1 LLAPGSNFCDTVQ
14 LPLTDGQQI
23 VGGSCNPTPMCVA
36 VPGQSHLQARQ
47 MLMTVE
53 RDQRP
58 FQGRHRRPGAN
69 AVVQV
74 HLPGQRSHHRR
85 RRDVHADDGDPQ
97 PYGRSSN
104 FSHSD
109 AVLTASPPPRTVAT
123 GSFVNP
129 QTNYFGAPAQ
139 TDGQGTLIGHS
150 HAVIEQIASL
160 DATTPNDPRD
170 FAFFKGLNDA
180 ARESEWA
187 TESVEGCLLTAPCG
201 FSLALCRKRTAS
213 SALKVRLCLSLQ
225 SGSRRC

>member
-1 LLAPGSNFCDTVQ
+1 V
-14 LPLTDGQQI
+14 
-23 VGGSCNPTPMCVA
+23 
-36 VPGQSHLQARQ
+36 
-47 MLMTVE
+47 
-53 RDQRP
+53 
-58 FQGRHRRPGAN
+58 
-69 AVVQV
+69 
-74 HLPGQRSHHRR
+74 
-85 RRDVHADDGDPQ
+85 
-97 PYGRSSN
+97 
-104 FSHSD
+104 
-109 AVLTASPPPRTVAT
+109 T
-123 GSFVNP
+123 GNFVNP

-187 TESVEGCLLTAPCG
+187 TESVEGRLLTASCG

-213 SALKVRLCLSLQ
+213 SALKVRFRLSLQ